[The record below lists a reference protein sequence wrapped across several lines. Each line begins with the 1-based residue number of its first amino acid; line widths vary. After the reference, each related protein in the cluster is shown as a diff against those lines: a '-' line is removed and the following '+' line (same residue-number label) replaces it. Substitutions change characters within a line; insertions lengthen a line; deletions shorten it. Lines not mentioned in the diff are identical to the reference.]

1 MESDM
6 ADNLYAHETSI
17 PPLADPLL
25 RPAELLSVTAL
36 LADRS
41 KIPDEPGIYA
51 WWFKD
56 ALPEVPLDGTL
67 SFDAHHLLYVG
78 IAPRKPSASGSES
91 KSTLRRR
98 ILRNHLGHRL
108 ASSTLRRS
116 IATLLK
122 GVLDLSISRN
132 TAGKL
137 VMPRSHE
144 GRLTDW
150 LIANAALTILPIAQP
165 WQLEAALIQ
174 QGPALPL
181 NLAGSA
187 HPFRQ
192 RLSELRTFRHMI
204 AI

>member
-1 MESDM
+1 M
-6 ADNLYAHETSI
+6 ADNLYINETSI
-17 PPLADPLL
+17 PPLAAPLL
-25 RPAELLSVTAL
+25 QPPELLSVAGL

-41 KIPDEPGIYA
+41 KAPDEPGIYA

-67 SFDAHHLLYVG
+67 SLDDHHLLYVG

-91 KSTLRRR
+91 RSTLRRR

-116 IATLLK
+116 LAMLLK
-122 GVLDLSISRN
+122 GGLDLDISRN
-132 TAGKL
+132 AANKL

-144 GRLTDW
+144 DRLTDW
-150 LIANAALTILPIAQP
+150 MIANAALTILPTAKP
-165 WQLEAALIQ
+165 WELEAALIH

-181 NLAGSA
+181 NLAGSS

-192 RLSELRTFRHMI
+192 RLSGLRRR
-204 AI
+204 